1 MAQWVKDP
9 AWSLPWHLF
18 NPWSW
23 NFHLL
28 WMWQK
33 KKKKKREREIYFDS
47 RTFLK
52 IIIIDKYISIG
63 MEKK

>member
-1 MAQWVKDP
+1 MVTAMVPVQ
-9 AWSLPWHLF
+9 SLVLELPLT
-18 NPWSW
+18 
-23 NFHLL
+23 
-28 WMWQK
+28 MDVAKKK

-52 IIIIDKYISIG
+52 IIIIEKYISIG

>member
-1 MAQWVKDP
+1 MVTAMAPVQ
-9 AWSLPWHLF
+9 SLVLELPLT
-18 NPWSW
+18 
-23 NFHLL
+23 
-28 WMWQK
+28 MDVAKK